1 MTTRQTSQRERRAF
15 PGQARRWRSQGQHAP
30 GIVLFLSIF
39 FVLLTA
45 CTSPFGVT
53 TASMLPSVTQTAALA
68 PTPTSNP
75 QPTAT
80 PDPLLAVKARVVQ
93 LMSGMTLDQ
102 KLGQLIVVEYLGNSY
117 QNSGLQYMVTK
128 QQVGGVLY
136 QYVNHN
142 FDPPTNSVHGLAAF
156 SKQMQK
162 DAQIGLLIGTDQEGG
177 QVNRLQVFHG
187 YLPSA
192 AEMAATGKPQYAH
205 DQGVQAGKWMAQ
217 LGINSDLAPVVDV
230 HTVDPPILQ
239 DRMFGKTPQKVATY
253 AGAYLDGLQENEVA
267 GCLKHFPGLGAVTSD
282 PHAGL
287 PTVNRSLAQ
296 LKKID
301 LMPYQTMIGKNHPAM
316 IMTTDVLMPAIDPKL
331 PAELS
336 PKAVE
341 GILRDYLGYQ
351 GVVITD
357 GLYMHGISERWSLSQ
372 AAVLAIAAGNDM
384 VEGPYTVSQ
393 VASVLTALKQALK
406 NGQLTQE
413 RVDQAVARVLLM
425 KLQYGMTK

>member
-1 MTTRQTSQRERRAF
+1 MITCQPDRMTFVDRRYR
-15 PGQARRWRSQGQHAP
+15 PLLHGQSRATTYFFLLS
-30 GIVLFLSIF
+30 LFL
-39 FVLLTA
+39 VLLSA
-45 CTSPFGVT
+45 CAAPFG
-53 TASMLPSVTQTAALA
+53 AAPPANGSAVTQIVYQ
-68 PTPTSNP
+68 PTP
-75 QPTAT
+75 T
-80 PDPLLAVKARVVQ
+80 PDPLPTPTPDPLQAAKTRVLQ
-93 LMSGMTLDQ
+93 LMAGMSLDQ
-102 KLGQLIVVEYLGNSY
+102 KLGQLIVVEYLGNNY
-117 QNSGLQYMVTK
+117 QASGLEYMVT
-128 QQVGGVLY
+128 QQYIGGVLY

-142 FDPPTNSVHGLAAF
+142 FDAPDNTVAGLSAF
-156 SKQMQK
+156 SSQIQK
-162 DAQIGLLIGTDQEGG
+162 DAKIPLLIGTDQEGG

-192 AEMAATGKPQYAH
+192 AEMAATGKPQYVH
-205 DQGVQAGKWMAQ
+205 DQGAQAAQWMTQ

-239 DRMFGKTPQKVATY
+239 DRMFGKTPQAVETY
-253 AGAYLDGLQENEVA
+253 AGAYLDGLQQNGVA

-287 PTVNRSLAQ
+287 PTINRSLDD

-301 LMPYQTMIGKNHPAM
+301 LAPYQVMISKNHPAM
-316 IMTTDVLMPAIDPKL
+316 IMDTDVVMPAIDPTL

-341 GILRDYLGYQ
+341 GILRGYLGYD

-372 AAVLAIAAGNDM
+372 AAVLAIAAGNDL
-384 VEGPYTVSQ
+384 VEGPYTTSQ

-406 NGQLTQE
+406 SGQITE
-413 RVDQAVARVLLM
+413 ARVDQAVARILLM
-425 KLQYGMTK
+425 KVEYGMLK

>member
-1 MTTRQTSQRERRAF
+1 MITCQPDRMTFVDRRF
-15 PGQARRWRSQGQHAP
+15 HSLLQGQSRTTTYFFLLS
-30 GIVLFLSIF
+30 LFL
-39 FVLLTA
+39 VLLSA
-45 CTSPFGVT
+45 CAAPFG
-53 TASMLPSVTQTAALA
+53 AAPPANGSAVTQIAYQLT
-68 PTPTSNP
+68 PTP
-75 QPTAT
+75 T
-80 PDPLLAVKARVVQ
+80 PDPLPTPTPDPLQAAKTRVLQ
-93 LMSGMTLDQ
+93 LMAGMSLDQ

-117 QNSGLQYMVTK
+117 QASGLEYMVT
-128 QQVGGVLY
+128 QQYIGGVLY

-142 FDPPTNSVHGLAAF
+142 FDAPDNTVAGLSAF
-156 SKQMQK
+156 SSQIQK
-162 DAQIGLLIGTDQEGG
+162 DAKIPLLIGTDQEGG

-187 YLPSA
+187 YRPSA
-192 AEMAATGKPQYAH
+192 AQMAATGKPQYAH
-205 DQGVQAGKWMAQ
+205 DQGAQAAQWMTQ

-239 DRMFGKTPQKVATY
+239 DRMFGKTPQAVETY
-253 AGAYLDGLQENEVA
+253 AGAYLDGLQQNEVA

-287 PTVNRSLAQ
+287 PTINRSLDD

-301 LMPYQTMIGKNHPAM
+301 LAPYQVMISKNHPAM
-316 IMTTDVLMPAIDPKL
+316 IMDTDVVMSAIDPTL

-341 GILRDYLGYQ
+341 GILRGYLGYD

-372 AAVLAIAAGNDM
+372 AAVLAIAAGNDL
-384 VEGPYTVSQ
+384 VEGPYTISQ

-406 NGQLTQE
+406 SGQITE
-413 RVDQAVARVLLM
+413 ARVDQAVARILLM
-425 KLQYGMTK
+425 KVEYGMIK